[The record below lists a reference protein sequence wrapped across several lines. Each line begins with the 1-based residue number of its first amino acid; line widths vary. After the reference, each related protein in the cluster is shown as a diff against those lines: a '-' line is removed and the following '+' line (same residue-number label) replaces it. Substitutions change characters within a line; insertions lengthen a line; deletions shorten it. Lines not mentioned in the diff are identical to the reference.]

1 MELYL
6 IRHGETVWNAKGL
19 LQGKHDIE
27 LNEKG
32 ISAAENYGKQI
43 ADIYFDKIYSSPL
56 KRAYKTACLIR
67 GKKNTLI
74 ETDERLRELSF
85 GNCEGTDFHIWRDKS
100 CPYHWFFDN
109 PAKYEPPENGE
120 TLIHLCERTK
130 NFIQEVI
137 EPQLYSAQRLMIVA
151 HGALNASI
159 MTYLENNTL
168 ENFWGKGLQKNCQA
182 TIFEYDGNKW
192 IRK

>member
-67 GKKNTLI
+67 GEKNTLI

-85 GNCEGTDFHIWRDKS
+85 GNCEGTDFNIWRDKS
-100 CPYHWFFDN
+100 CPYHCFFDN
-109 PAKYEPPENGE
+109 PALYEPPENGE
-120 TLIHLCERTK
+120 TLAHLCERTK

-137 EPQLYSAQRLMIVA
+137 EPQLHSAQRLMIVA